1 LVNTEAEQQQ
11 EDASLSALTGSAVKE
26 PKKKMPW
33 TVTISLAVLGL
44 FGVLLLA
51 ERKIFR
57 RKGGKGGNQ
66 QGEQATMSRSDH
78 SSSFKQ
84 EYKERALESQLLDEK
99 KQDQS
104 LKGGKISPALKNL
117 IDKHRE
123 KGWEDPDI
131 KERLL
136 RLGSWDEKTLDAHL
150 DVSNRNP
157 RQ

>member
-1 LVNTEAEQQQ
+1 MEE
-11 EDASLSALTGSAVKE
+11 
-26 PKKKMPW
+26 
-33 TVTISLAVLGL
+33 
-44 FGVLLLA
+44 
-51 ERKIFR
+51 
-57 RKGGKGGNQ
+57 
-66 QGEQATMSRSDH
+66 
-78 SSSFKQ
+78 
-84 EYKERALESQLLDEK
+84 EK